1 MGAIAAT
8 MAVPKLMLGVV
19 VVVCALGVAT
29 ADGEGVVALA
39 GEDMPMANSDQQRL
53 GESAGTGTRLTT
65 ASSFSG
71 QASRSTFSYK
81 VNAGPSSNKALMEL
95 RGQLLMGESSDVD
108 SNEARVSVAD
118 LQSKLETYADVMG
131 MVPRQTAVK
140 ALLSLQGAGSA
151 LPEELDQEELIQM
164 EAKAVSGWGRRRR
177 GATWDKPEAAP
188 AKPTAKPATKP
199 VPIVKK
205 EAKKPIVEPTG
216 SPKVDEAKTKAA
228 NAIKLA
234 REKGEKATA
243 KAIKEAKAAQKEARD
258 KTAFELAEKRKQE
271 VLTKQ
276 EKQKERKMKDS
287 IERDNKKAK
296 EAKEKQAVLVK
307 AVSAAKAA
315 ANAEVKKEKE
325 QKQVL
330 EDKNEIQRR
339 LTISASK
346 ESGGKKTKEAIDKTL
361 SKNGA
366 AHQAEMNAKKQE
378 EAKMKHKH
386 TQGSAKVKEVAKK
399 KGRELTAA
407 ARTESK
413 NKDAEEKA
421 LKHRDE
427 MTAKNNHQKL
437 KAAQKE
443 LKYKADSENREKKK
457 REAGL
462 KVAAKRRVDEEM
474 SSKNDKRKSLAT
486 SAEQATKTAKESE
499 SKLEGEA
506 SQKVKDEVAHK
517 KARERKQKNSKET
530 IVKKESEIVRKV
542 SREHAD
548 KVAQEKSA
556 KKFALE
562 RHLEKKSKAHERI
575 AKILGGL
582 KAFSEKHRKIKA
594 KFTAK
599 NKLLSIIDPLEKTL
613 KVKSKEAAKL
623 AQELASKIAG
633 KHGGQNSGNCD
644 LSQNLEKLKTKGLLT
659 GSDGK
664 CSVTCTLKPS
674 DIAIRAECSVDGHAG
689 CRSFLYTR
697 MQSLSSAMIAEFNSF
712 KACGLS
718 KTGEHV
724 PTEEGMMLGE
734 DGSDKVTVVPKAQK
748 GGFSV
753 GSYMYALRDM
763 THVDGTVSVAKAM
776 DLMMKCHKDG
786 KGKDTNADEVD
797 ELLGE
802 TYNPKKSQA
811 YGDDKGSCSVKSI
824 TTSLSSIAPDKS
836 DTRVQFSCETN
847 SVDANNYVA
856 ECSGAG
862 NAQAFLTKTEAFQ
875 RAVATTFLTWKTRC
889 IAQH

>member
-1 MGAIAAT
+1 MG
-8 MAVPKLMLGVV
+8 
-19 VVVCALGVAT
+19 
-29 ADGEGVVALA
+29 
-39 GEDMPMANSDQQRL
+39 
-53 GESAGTGTRLTT
+53 
-65 ASSFSG
+65 
-71 QASRSTFSYK
+71 
-81 VNAGPSSNKALMEL
+81 
-95 RGQLLMGESSDVD
+95 
-108 SNEARVSVAD
+108 
-118 LQSKLETYADVMG
+118 
-131 MVPRQTAVK
+131 
-140 ALLSLQGAGSA
+140 
-151 LPEELDQEELIQM
+151 
-164 EAKAVSGWGRRRR
+164 
-177 GATWDKPEAAP
+177 
-188 AKPTAKPATKP
+188 
-199 VPIVKK
+199 
-205 EAKKPIVEPTG
+205 
-216 SPKVDEAKTKAA
+216 
-228 NAIKLA
+228 
-234 REKGEKATA
+234 
-243 KAIKEAKAAQKEARD
+243 
-258 KTAFELAEKRKQE
+258 

-276 EKQKERKMKDS
+276 EKQKEKKMKED

-315 ANAEVKKEKE
+315 ANAEV
-325 QKQVL
+325 
-330 EDKNEIQRR
+330 KNEIQRR

-562 RHLEKKSKAHERI
+562 RHAEKKSKAHERI

-599 NKLLSIIDPLEKTL
+599 NKLLSIIDPLERTL

-623 AQELASKIAG
+623 AKELASKIAG

-718 KTGEHV
+718 KTGGHV

-734 DGSDKVTVVPKAQK
+734 GGSDKVTVVPKAQK

-802 TYNPKKSQA
+802 TYNPKQSQA